1 MVYDKHLKTGTK
13 SSHIHSLILVLNF
26 VAILIYIDDVIIMGS
41 DDTKNSV
48 TQITSTRTLQHKG
61 YRACKT
67 SIKLKQIYIRHC
79 LKYWTIRLLT
89 KSFSHFPMETN
100 LHLDQVAHDIV
111 YVVNMLSQFVSDLHQ
126 MHIDASIRVM
136 HYLKATPEQGII
148 LLISGRLT

>member
-1 MVYDKHLKTGTK
+1 
-13 SSHIHSLILVLNF
+13 
-26 VAILIYIDDVIIMGS
+26 
-41 DDTKNSV
+41 
-48 TQITSTRTLQHKG
+48 
-61 YRACKT
+61 
-67 SIKLKQIYIRHC
+67 
-79 LKYWTIRLLT
+79 
-89 KSFSHFPMETN
+89 METN